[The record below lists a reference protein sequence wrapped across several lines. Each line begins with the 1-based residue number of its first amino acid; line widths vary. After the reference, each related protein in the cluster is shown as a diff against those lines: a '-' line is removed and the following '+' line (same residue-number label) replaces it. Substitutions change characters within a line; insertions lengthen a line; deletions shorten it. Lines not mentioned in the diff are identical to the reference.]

1 MHPSETLSAL
11 VYSDGMDMHPVQSQT
26 LQECT
31 SSQVRSHAALTPS
44 IIVIYRLSVHRIL
57 FLLTSIPTTIS
68 WITATY
74 AMCPFPTKKK
84 ANHIWVVK
92 ITKLRWY
99 LNLEKIFQKTVVT
112 FFQLLT
118 PHSGMEQSKNEMF
131 CKLCGNRFMSMAPLV
146 EHIRREHE
154 RDHPKSL
161 APLNLH
167 TSHLISSN
175 NR

>member
-11 VYSDGMDMHPVQSQT
+11 VYSDGMDMHPVQSQS
-26 LQECT
+26 LQEC
-31 SSQVRSHAALTPS
+31 SSS
-44 IIVIYRLSVHRIL
+44 
-57 FLLTSIPTTIS
+57 
-68 WITATY
+68 
-74 AMCPFPTKKK
+74 
-84 ANHIWVVK
+84 
-92 ITKLRWY
+92 
-99 LNLEKIFQKTVVT
+99 
-112 FFQLLT
+112 QLLT

-167 TSHLISSN
+167 TSHLLK
-175 NR
+175 